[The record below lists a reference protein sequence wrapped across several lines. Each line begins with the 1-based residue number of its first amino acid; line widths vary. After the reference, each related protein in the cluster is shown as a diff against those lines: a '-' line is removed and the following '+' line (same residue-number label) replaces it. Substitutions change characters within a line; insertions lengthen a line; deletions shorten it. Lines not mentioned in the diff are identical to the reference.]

1 MKVVN
6 TFWDAQKEVSSG
18 AIAVYGRNVSS
29 NDFLFPRFLIAET
42 EEEKAILSEFFTN
55 DEFADEAD
63 RNVTEIVYSDG
74 KWISDEFGLIWFQRE
89 RDWVDADHAR
99 RFERPW

>member
-6 TFWDAQKEVSSG
+6 TFWDAQKEVSNG

-29 NDFLFPRFLIAET
+29 NDFLYPRFLIAET
-42 EEEKAILSEFFTN
+42 EEEKEILSGFFTN

-63 RNVTEIVYSDG
+63 RDITEVVYFDSN
-74 KWISDEFGLIWFQRE
+74 WIASEESLIWFQRE
-89 RDWVDADHAR
+89 RDWSDADH
-99 RFERPW
+99 ERLLR